1 MDCIHCNSAV
11 DGGCISWR
19 LYPNDFTDEPIPAMV
34 DRCWSIACGRN
45 ICG

>member
-19 LYPNDFTDEPIPAMV
+19 LYPNDFTDKPIATLAGRRWCIV
-34 DRCWSIACGRN
+34 CGRH